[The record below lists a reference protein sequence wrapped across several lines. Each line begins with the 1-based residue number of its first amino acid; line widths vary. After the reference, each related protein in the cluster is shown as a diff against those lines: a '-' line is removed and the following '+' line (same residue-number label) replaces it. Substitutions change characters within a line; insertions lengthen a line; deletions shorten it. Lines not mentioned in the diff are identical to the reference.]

1 MKKNVFKIVFLAV
14 ILMAFIGTS
23 ILSASAQDRFGLKD
37 IPEIKNKKAIHVA
50 LADLADIC
58 VPYLKKFTEK
68 TGVEVTHEIIV
79 FNALYAKEIM
89 ELQARTGAYDIV
101 VTESSW
107 TNEWKNYL
115 YPIGDLS
122 LKYDPKGLTGLQ
134 GYLAGF
140 DPGMLR
146 MASTR
151 DGVLMGIPVQTYTMV
166 MAYRK
171 DVFEHPAEMANFKK
185 IYGYDLAPAITW
197 EQILNQAEFFT
208 REKGNKLKG

>member
-1 MKKNVFKIVFLAV
+1 MIKNISRIIFLTVVLA
-14 ILMAFIGTS
+14 AFIGTS
-23 ILSASAQDRFGLKD
+23 AFTANAQDRFGLEN
-37 IPEIKNKKAIHVA
+37 IPEIKNKKPIHVA

-68 TGVEVTHEIIV
+68 TGVKVTHEVIV

-115 YPIGDLS
+115 YPIGDLA
-122 LKYDPKGLTGLQ
+122 LKYDPQGIAGLQ
-134 GYLAGF
+134 RYLAGF

-146 MASTR
+146 MA
-151 DGVLMGIPVQTYTMV
+151 
-166 MAYRK
+166 
-171 DVFEHPAEMANFKK
+171 
-185 IYGYDLAPAITW
+185 
-197 EQILNQAEFFT
+197 
-208 REKGNKLKG
+208 